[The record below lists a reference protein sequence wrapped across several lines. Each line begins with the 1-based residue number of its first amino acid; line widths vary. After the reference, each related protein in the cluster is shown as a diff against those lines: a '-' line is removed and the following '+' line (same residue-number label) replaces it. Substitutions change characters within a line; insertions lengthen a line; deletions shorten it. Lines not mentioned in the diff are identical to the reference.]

1 MNSHDSLLTDKAASS
16 KLSKF
21 EGEGFSSY
29 TASFFYKQCLKRLRV
44 LFLLVSNYKLN
55 TRVAVRHAKLTS
67 QPSLYFTWNVKRQ
80 TDVCDA
86 KSLLWYVQQ
95 PEVELVVIQAEWQQ
109 AGIYTRKPIRIPGHW
124 ASNWKRAYIA
134 VANFAPI
141 FIQSEPK
148 ENLNQLTI
156 SQLSAQLPSL
166 LIKGCAQ
173 LFKRQTF
180 ASVKNTAAD
189 HWNDQE
195 NTMWND
201 LWKVLS
207 TGALQY
213 NNSRTN
219 YNFSC
224 KH

>member
-109 AGIYTRKPIRIPGHW
+109 AGIYTRKPIWYVSKQGWLQFGFYSDTWSLGKQLEEGLYRGGQF
-124 ASNWKRAYIA
+124 R
-134 VANFAPI
+134 ANFYPI
-141 FIQSEPK
+141 RAKRKSESINHFTVK
-148 ENLNQLTI
+148 C
-156 SQLSAQLPSL
+156 SA
-166 LIKGCAQ
+166 
-173 LFKRQTF
+173 T
-180 ASVKNTAAD
+180 
-189 HWNDQE
+189 
-195 NTMWND
+195 
-201 LWKVLS
+201 
-207 TGALQY
+207 
-213 NNSRTN
+213 
-219 YNFSC
+219 
-224 KH
+224 

>member
-1 MNSHDSLLTDKAASS
+1 MLNLCYGMFSNL
-16 KLSKF
+16 KL
-21 EGEGFSSY
+21 
-29 TASFFYKQCLKRLRV
+29 
-44 LFLLVSNYKLN
+44 
-55 TRVAVRHAKLTS
+55 
-67 QPSLYFTWNVKRQ
+67 
-80 TDVCDA
+80 
-86 KSLLWYVQQ
+86 SLLWYK
-95 PEVELVVIQAEWQQ
+95 PSGNKLVFTQENRFGLYQNKVHFSLAS
-109 AGIYTRKPIRIPGHW
+109 IRIPGHW
-124 ASNWKRAYIA
+124 ASNWKTAYIA

-173 LFKRQTF
+173 LCKRQTF